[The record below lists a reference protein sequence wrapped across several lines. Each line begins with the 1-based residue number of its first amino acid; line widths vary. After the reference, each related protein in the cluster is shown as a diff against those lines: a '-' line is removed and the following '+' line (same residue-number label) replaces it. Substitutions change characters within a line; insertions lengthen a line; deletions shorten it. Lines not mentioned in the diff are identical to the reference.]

1 VADPG
6 LGDQIEAFLRNAL
19 DQKRLEDRLVRE
31 AIGALRQTLTGIER
45 TLNTSGILSPG
56 PGRDEQIKRLVTAV
70 ANSVQRTWGTPQL
83 EVLQEVLSPFF
94 AQQLEFA
101 RQMVELSGGTLTS
114 PGAVAASQQLVNQA
128 VNQAV
133 IGGKTLADTLRVSV
147 PLLVAD
153 RTERYIRLGM
163 SDLGGEVVATYADAV
178 VRTTSTNV
186 EAIIRTGVHEV
197 GSAAQMAIYE
207 LETDP
212 EWLGP
217 DGLAWTATLDSA
229 VCPVCLAMDGTKLVI
244 GQPSRFWDG
253 RNKVSPHWQCRC
265 YALPMKWRGEDMTS
279 PSGKKVP
286 VKRPTEGDKGDG
298 SLNFKTEVV
307 DWVRANPETT
317 KQIFGRKIGE
327 MLLGENG
334 QKRIGLDRAVKLW
347 QAPKAS

>member
-1 VADPG
+1 MADPG

-31 AIGALRQTLTGIER
+31 AIKALRQTLTGIER

-83 EVLQEVLSPFF
+83 EVLQEALAPFF

-101 RQMVELSGGTLTS
+101 RQVVELSGGTLTS

-153 RTERYIRLGM
+153 RTERFIRLGM

-186 EAIIRTGVHEV
+186 E
-197 GSAAQMAIYE
+197 GS
-207 LETDP
+207 
-212 EWLGP
+212 
-217 DGLAWTATLDSA
+217 SA
-229 VCPVCLAMDGTKLVI
+229 
-244 GQPSRFWDG
+244 
-253 RNKVSPHWQCRC
+253 
-265 YALPMKWRGEDMTS
+265 
-279 PSGKKVP
+279 
-286 VKRPTEGDKGDG
+286 
-298 SLNFKTEVV
+298 
-307 DWVRANPETT
+307 RACM
-317 KQIFGRKIGE
+317 R
-327 MLLGENG
+327 
-334 QKRIGLDRAVKLW
+334 LDRLPRWRSMSLRRTLTGWGLMGWCGRPPWTVPCARC
-347 QAPKAS
+347 A

>member
-1 VADPG
+1 MADPG

-31 AIGALRQTLTGIER
+31 ALGALRQTLTGIER

-56 PGRDEQIKRLVTAV
+56 PGRDEQIKRLVAAV

-83 EVLQEVLSPFF
+83 EVLQEVLAPFF

-101 RQMVELSGGTLTS
+101 RQMVELSGGTLAS

-186 EAIIRTGVHEV
+186 
-197 GSAAQMAIYE
+197 
-207 LETDP
+207 
-212 EWLGP
+212 
-217 DGLAWTATLDSA
+217 
-229 VCPVCLAMDGTKLVI
+229 
-244 GQPSRFWDG
+244 
-253 RNKVSPHWQCRC
+253 
-265 YALPMKWRGEDMTS
+265 
-279 PSGKKVP
+279 
-286 VKRPTEGDKGDG
+286 
-298 SLNFKTEVV
+298 
-307 DWVRANPETT
+307 
-317 KQIFGRKIGE
+317 
-327 MLLGENG
+327 
-334 QKRIGLDRAVKLW
+334 
-347 QAPKAS
+347 